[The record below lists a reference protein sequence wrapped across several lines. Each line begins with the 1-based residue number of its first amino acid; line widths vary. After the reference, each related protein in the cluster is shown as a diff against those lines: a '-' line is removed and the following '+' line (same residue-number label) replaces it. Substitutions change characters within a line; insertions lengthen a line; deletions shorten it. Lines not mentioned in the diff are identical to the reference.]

1 MDRHQRNTLSG
12 NEVRAALTLGSRSHV
27 GMKRSTNQDAFC
39 AMVGGNAPPGTDA
52 LLAVADGMGGHQAG
66 EVASDMVIRGL
77 VAKLSQSGAVASTED
92 GYATALRRAF
102 AEINSEIR
110 AAATRPETRGM
121 GTTLTAAVLAG
132 DRLTVSHVG
141 DSRAYLLRDG
151 RLWQLTQDHSWVAEE
166 VAKGRL
172 TPQEA
177 AEHPRR
183 NILTQ
188 AMGIDSRV
196 DPHSSTV
203 PVLAGDV
210 LFLCSDGLHGLVNDV
225 EIARMLANQ
234 VPGAVSQEMVNLAN
248 ARGGHDNITVVVG
261 RIDSVNPRTGATNLA
276 HRMTTLPGGVRASR
290 RSRLNS
296 VLRILSA
303 PFWFPVWV
311 LCRLLSAPFRRRK

>member
-66 EVASDMVIRGL
+66 EVASDMAIRGL
-77 VAKLSQSGAVASTED
+77 VAKLSQSGAVSSTED

-177 AEHPRR
+177 VEHPRR

-203 PVLAGDV
+203 PVLAK
-210 LFLCSDGLHGLVNDV
+210 LS
-225 EIARMLANQ
+225 Q
-234 VPGAVSQEMVNLAN
+234 SGAVSSTEDGYCHGASQSLAE
-248 ARGGHDNITVVVG
+248 I
-261 RIDSVNPRTGATNLA
+261 
-276 HRMTTLPGGVRASR
+276 
-290 RSRLNS
+290 NS
-296 VLRILSA
+296 VRRQEGRGSARKALRAGRVLVVTICSPRPMRAVQRARLWAILHRA
-303 PFWFPVWV
+303 
-311 LCRLLSAPFRRRK
+311 RRRWRGSGPRGDG